1 MIKLT
6 AGVSGEEFLQVSVDC
21 LPGGHLL
28 RGVLHTGD
36 GCTTGNYNIHKC
48 SSPIGRGIDFAGS

>member
-36 GCTTGNYNIHKC
+36 GCTTGNYNIQ
-48 SSPIGRGIDFAGS
+48 